1 MNAFRICLGASV
13 ALAALSIAAV
23 ADAQQVYSWKDAK
36 GVTHYSDATG
46 ATGAS
51 TKREILVPAVAPVAP
66 VASVSRA
73 PAAQVAKVAKP
84 AEAAAAKPEPPVQT
98 EAQRAARAEN
108 CKTAQANL
116 AILQG
121 KSAVAVDEDGDGKN
135 DKVLDDKARATEAQA
150 VQAVITTHCVP

>member
-1 MNAFRICLGASV
+1 MNAFRFRLGATI

-36 GVTHYSDATG
+36 GVTHYSDSPPPAG
-46 ATGAS
+46 AK
-51 TKREILVPAVAPVAP
+51 TKREIQVPAVAPAVAT
-66 VASVSRA
+66 VSRA
-73 PAAQVAKVAKP
+73 PAAQVAKAADAAATKPAKP
-84 AEAAAAKPEPPVQT
+84 VET
-98 EAQRAARAEN
+98 EAQRAAREAN

-150 VQAVITTHCVP
+150 AQDVITTSCAPAA

>member
-36 GVTHYSDATG
+36 GVTHYSDSPPPA
-46 ATGAS
+46 GAS
-51 TKREILVPAVAPVAP
+51 TKREILVPAVAPVA
-66 VASVSRA
+66 SVSRA
-73 PAAQVAKVAKP
+73 PAAQVAKAAKP
-84 AEAAAAKPEPPVQT
+84 AEAKPEKPVEN

>member
-36 GVTHYSDATG
+36 GVTHYSDSPPPA
-46 ATGAS
+46 GAS
-51 TKREILVPAVAPVAP
+51 TKREILVPAVAP

-108 CKTAQANL
+108 CKTA
-116 AILQG
+116 
-121 KSAVAVDEDGDGKN
+121 VAVDEDGDGKN
-135 DKVLDDKARATEAQA
+135 DKVLDDKARAAEAQA
-150 VQAVITTHCVP
+150 VQAVITTHCAP

>member
-36 GVTHYSDATG
+36 GVTHYSDSPPPA
-46 ATGAS
+46 GAS
-51 TKREILVPAVAPVAP
+51 TKREILVPAVAPVA
-66 VASVSRA
+66 SVSRA
-73 PAAQVAKVAKP
+73 PAAQVAKAAKP
-84 AEAAAAKPEPPVQT
+84 AEAKPEKPVET
-98 EAQRAARAEN
+98 DAQRAARAEN

-135 DKVLDDKARATEAQA
+135 DKVLDDKARAAEAQA
-150 VQAVITTHCVP
+150 AQDVITTHCAP